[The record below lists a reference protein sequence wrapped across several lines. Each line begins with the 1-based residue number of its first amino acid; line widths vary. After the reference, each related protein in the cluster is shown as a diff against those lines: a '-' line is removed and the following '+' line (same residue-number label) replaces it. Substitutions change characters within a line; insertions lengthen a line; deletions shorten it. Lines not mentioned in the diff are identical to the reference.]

1 MNGDPVPHP
10 TDETPGESPGDS
22 PGESPDESPDESPG
36 APASEPTPGHR
47 LSADLTV
54 GGRVV
59 VRYRLA
65 EGSAAGATDFVGSLI
80 ARNDDF
86 LIVDTRTERVK
97 LIRTEVIAARDVPPA
112 AARSGPA
119 HLRVSVDDLERVMAT
134 GWPATDLGGLG
145 EWQLRSAGGFTG
157 RANSVLAV
165 GDPSLPLDRAID
177 FCEKW
182 YDNRDAPTLFQITGE
197 AGFAMGDQPV
207 GSALLGR
214 GYVAGGGRSDWERIL
229 VMTASAKNVPPLTTD
244 SVPVNAD
251 AVLRPDWLMAYGE
264 QRPVVP
270 GVTEA
275 VLTGSAG
282 QLFLSVRDEA
292 SGRIVGVSRM
302 SISPGWAGIFAVW
315 VHPDH
320 QRRGIA
326 TAMTSSIALVAKENN
341 MAAIFLQ
348 VSGNNPGAIAF
359 YERLGFVVH
368 HEYSYLGRTDG

>member
-1 MNGDPVPHP
+1 MTGDPVPHP
-10 TDETPGESPGDS
+10 TDETPEPTPGRS
-22 PGESPDESPDESPG
+22 ADEANP
-36 APASEPTPGHR
+36 EPTPGHQV
-47 LSADLTV
+47 SADLTV

-59 VRYRLA
+59 VRYRLK
-65 EGSAAGATDFVGSLI
+65 EGSAAGATDFVGALV
-80 ARNDDF
+80 ARNHDF
-86 LIVDTRTERVK
+86 LIVDTKTERVK
-97 LIRTEVIAARDVPPA
+97 LIRSEVIAARDVPPA
-112 AARSGPA
+112 ATRPGPA
-119 HLRVSVDDLERVMAT
+119 HLRVSVDDLEAVMAT
-134 GWPATDLGGLG
+134 GWPAVDRGGLG
-145 EWQLRSAGGFTG
+145 DWQLRSSGGFTG

-165 GDPSLPLDRAID
+165 GDPSLPLEKAID

-182 YDNRDAPTLFQITGE
+182 YADRESPALFQVSGE
-197 AGFAMGDQPV
+197 AGFSVADHPV
-207 GSALLGR
+207 GSALLDR
-214 GYVAGGGRSDWERIL
+214 GYVAGGGHRDWERIL
-229 VMTASAKNVPPLTTD
+229 VMTASAKNVPTLTAE
-244 SVPVNAD
+244 SMPVNGD

-264 QRPVVP
+264 QRPIVP

-320 QRRGIA
+320 QRQGIA

-348 VSGNNPGAIAF
+348 VSADNPGAIAF

-368 HEYSYLGRTDG
+368 HEYSYLGRTGG